1 MYLATDSVNILKSK
15 ELIDIVNSVDNIYFP
30 KGDVLQS
37 GSVVRSGRTHRRS
50 AAKRQPP
57 AKGTKNSTGKKGAR

>member
-30 KGDVLQS
+30 QRRCFCKVV
-37 GSVVRSGRTHRRS
+37 SVVRSGRTHRRS
-50 AAKRQPP
+50 AAKKTTSCKR
-57 AKGTKNSTGKKGAR
+57 N